1 MAYIIQYS
9 PESSGK
15 YPQIKK
21 QNSHKLGGWFLLLAI
36 LIAAVW
42 IRIYGI
48 PDFLIPGD
56 PQVTKSAAVMMI
68 TNLQEG
74 VKIEDAIAVFCEQ
87 ILVGAGH

>member
-9 PESSGK
+9 PESSSR

-21 QNSHKLGGWFLLLAI
+21 QNPRKFGGWFLILMILA
-36 LIAAVW
+36 AAVW
-42 IRIYGI
+42 IRVYGI

-56 PQVTKSAAVMMI
+56 PQVTRNATATMI

-74 VKIEDAIAVFCEQ
+74 VKIEDAITVFCEH
-87 ILVGAGH
+87 ILHGAGY